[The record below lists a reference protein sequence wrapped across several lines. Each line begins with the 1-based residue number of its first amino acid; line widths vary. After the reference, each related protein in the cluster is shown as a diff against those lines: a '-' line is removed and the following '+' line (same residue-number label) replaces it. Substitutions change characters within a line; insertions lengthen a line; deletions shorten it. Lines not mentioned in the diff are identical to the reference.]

1 MDQFDL
7 DVKKSDVFLAM
18 VMCSFFLRDVPMGFR
33 EKVLLFLLVTK
44 YVDMYIKTES
54 DIQWADKQIKRMER
68 ELKRDEQDRGLEQV
82 NRLEQDRG
90 IEQVNRLE
98 QLAPRGT
105 DSNVWDRSSDDEVF
119 ENVEL

>member
-82 NRLEQDRG
+82 NRLEQ
-90 IEQVNRLE
+90 
-98 QLAPRGT
+98 LAPRGT